1 MWHKIFYMI
10 YWIHEDIDEHT
21 IVVATR
27 KLYWVSALQ
36 QQQKNKEIKKQ
47 TNKKQKKRSKN
58 ITFEQIFETGQNL
71 LFKF

>member
-36 QQQKNKEIKKQ
+36 QQQKNKEIKNKQ
-47 TNKKQKKRSKN
+47 TKNRKKEATN